1 MSLPMFGG
9 VEVGKEYYELTALE
23 AAALV
28 CGRKGFVLDA
38 EPMNG
43 DVWKVTASK
52 GGATI
57 SRTGPLTE
65 AVSRL
70 IESVQ

>member
-1 MSLPMFGG
+1 MPMFGG

-38 EPMNG
+38 EPMVG
-43 DVWKVTASK
+43 DVWRVTAK
-52 GGATI
+52 RGDVTI
-57 SRTGPLTE
+57 SKTGLLTE

-70 IESVQ
+70 IESIQ